1 MMTIGTL
8 LRSPFSRR
16 SALSFAL
23 FSALLFFGC
32 QDGASAGGAAVGSKP
47 EFRLQSLEGKPLELK
62 DFRGK
67 VVVVDFWA
75 TWCAPCHVQA
85 RILESL
91 HRDYKDRV
99 QFLAVDVGEDE
110 KTVRRFVQQ
119 RPFPYPVLLDPK
131 DELSPKL
138 GILALP
144 TLMILDKEG
153 KISYF
158 QAGISDARTLRE
170 AFQKAGA

>member
-1 MMTIGTL
+1 MMIGRL

-16 SALSFAL
+16 SALSIAL
-23 FSALLFFGC
+23 LSTLLFFGC
-32 QDGASAGGAAVGSKP
+32 QEGASAGGSAIGSKP
-47 EFRLQSLEGKPLELK
+47 ELKLPSLDGKPVSVK

-91 HRDYKDRV
+91 HGDYKDRV

-110 KTVRRFVQQ
+110 KTVRRFVQR

-131 DELSPKL
+131 DELSAKL

-153 KISYF
+153 KVSFF

-170 AFQKAGA
+170 ALQKAGA